1 MLVTDAGRT
10 RVRKNFP
17 LLPLGPPVD
26 LHGGGSR
33 VTLSPG
39 AAQDDEMRRF
49 LQEGAR
55 LARLRLNPSRPII
68 VPVFKLCRTRSIEG
82 SGPLIVSGQPA
93 FDLLPE
99 MPPTRIDLRALAG
112 KKGETLDQGIAPC

>member
-1 MLVTDAGRT
+1 
-10 RVRKNFP
+10 
-17 LLPLGPPVD
+17 
-26 LHGGGSR
+26 
-33 VTLSPG
+33 
-39 AAQDDEMRRF
+39 MRRF

-55 LARLRLNPSRPII
+55 LARLRLNPSRPVI

-99 MPPTRIDLRALAG
+99 MPPARVDLRALAG
-112 KKGETLDQGIAPC
+112 KRGKTLDQVIAPC